1 MNKPGEGLDDVEPI
15 DGDLGVG
22 QILGHAAQEGMG
34 HVADHFYH
42 VVRGAAMLGQEGA
55 EDHDGGLAMTGHGE
69 DHRLVPALHV
79 EEHRDIVLS
88 AS

>member
-1 MNKPGEGLDDVEPI
+1 MD
-15 DGDLGVG
+15 
-22 QILGHAAQEGMG
+22 A
-34 HVADHFYH
+34 Y
-42 VVRGAAMLGQEGA
+42 A